1 MKKEKRKEI
10 NMHYGKKMKKSGY
23 GNSKNSAPKRA
34 KKGVDGMDPNAPV
47 KIIRENSERS
57 M

>member
-1 MKKEKRKEI
+1 M
-10 NMHYGKKMKKSGY
+10 YGKKMKKRS
-23 GNSKNSAPKRA
+23 NHHNSAPKRA

-47 KIIRENSERS
+47 KIVRENSERS